1 MSQKR
6 LLIAFLV
13 LCTLLLFIGTVLPV
27 HGEEVLYDTVVRLHV
42 LANSDSAED
51 QALKLRVRD
60 AVLAVTGPMLEGC
73 TDQAEAVR
81 RLENGMDSIRLAAED
96 VIAREGNG
104 ESVSLELGKEAYPER
119 DYDSFC
125 FPSGTYLSLRIS
137 IGEAS
142 GQNWWCCLFPPLCM
156 GSSTASTEAAE
167 DAFIAV
173 GMTPSQ
179 YKIITASDRPVYRIR
194 FKLLEVLDGLK

>member
-27 HGEEVLYDTVVRLHV
+27 HGEEALYDTVVRLHV

-81 RLENGMDSIRLAAED
+81 RLEEGMDSIRLAAED

-142 GQNWWCCLFPPLCM
+142 GQNWWCCLFPRLCL
-156 GSSTASTEAAE
+156 GAATVAQTQAE
-167 DAFIAV
+167 DACVSV
-173 GMTPSQ
+173 GLTPTQ
-179 YKIITASDRPVYRIR
+179 YKIITESDKPVYRVR
-194 FKLLEVLDGLK
+194 FRILELLRGE

>member
-1 MSQKR
+1 MQKR
-6 LLIAFLV
+6 ILTAVLMLCAALL
-13 LCTLLLFIGTVLPV
+13 TVGLLPV
-27 HGEEVLYDTVVRLHV
+27 HGEADVYDTVVRLHV
-42 LANSDSAED
+42 IANSDSEED

-60 AVLAVTGPMLEGC
+60 AVLEVTTPILSTCTTQEQARTTLEAAFGEIRAA
-73 TDQAEAVR
+73 AEAVV
-81 RLENGMDSIRLAAED
+81 AAEGRSD
-96 VIAREGNG
+96 
-104 ESVSLELGKEAYPER
+104 SVAVFLDNEEYPER
-119 DYDSFC
+119 DYDGFC
-125 FPSGTYLSLRIS
+125 FPSGTYLSMRVC
-137 IGEAS
+137 IGDAK

>member
-1 MSQKR
+1 MMQKR
-6 LLIAFLV
+6 ILMATLMLCAALLVVGL
-13 LCTLLLFIGTVLPV
+13 LPV
-27 HGEEVLYDTVVRLHV
+27 HGEAEVYDTVVRLHV
-42 LANSDSAED
+42 IANSDSEED

-60 AVLAVTGPMLEGC
+60 AVLEVTTPLLSACATQQEARTSLETAIGEI
-73 TDQAEAVR
+73 QAAAEAVV
-81 RLENGMDSIRLAAED
+81 AAEGRSD
-96 VIAREGNG
+96 
-104 ESVSLELGKEAYPER
+104 SVALFLDNEEYPER
-119 DYDSFC
+119 DYDGFC
-125 FPSGTYLSLRIS
+125 FPSGTYLSMRVC
-137 IGEAS
+137 IGAAE

-156 GSSTASTEAAE
+156 GSSAASTEAAE

>member
-1 MSQKR
+1 MQKR
-6 LLIAFLV
+6 ILTAVLMLCAALL
-13 LCTLLLFIGTVLPV
+13 TVGLLPV
-27 HGEEVLYDTVVRLHV
+27 HGEADVYDTVVRLHV
-42 LANSDSAED
+42 IANSDSEED

-60 AVLAVTGPMLEGC
+60 AVLEVTTPILSTCTTQEQARTTLEAAFGEIRAA
-73 TDQAEAVR
+73 AEAVV
-81 RLENGMDSIRLAAED
+81 AAEGRCD
-96 VIAREGNG
+96 
-104 ESVSLELGKEAYPER
+104 SVALFLDNEEYPER
-119 DYDSFC
+119 DYDGFC
-125 FPSGTYLSLRIS
+125 FPSGTYLSMRVC
-137 IGEAS
+137 IGDAK

>member
-1 MSQKR
+1 MMQKR
-6 LLIAFLV
+6 ILTAVLMLCAALL
-13 LCTLLLFIGTVLPV
+13 TVGLLPV
-27 HGEEVLYDTVVRLHV
+27 HGEADVYDTVVRLHV
-42 LANSDSAED
+42 IANSDSEED

-60 AVLAVTGPMLEGC
+60 AVLEVTTPILSTCTTQEQARTTLEAAFGEIRAA
-73 TDQAEAVR
+73 AEAVV
-81 RLENGMDSIRLAAED
+81 AAEGRSD
-96 VIAREGNG
+96 
-104 ESVSLELGKEAYPER
+104 SVALFLDNEEYPER
-119 DYDSFC
+119 DYDGFC
-125 FPSGTYLSLRIS
+125 FPSGTYLSMRVC
-137 IGEAS
+137 IGDAK